1 MKLNTE
7 TQRHRDKETQRH
19 RERHRDTERE
29 GDSKTGYDEFL
40 LIMIKSKN
48 HWNFQDTSF

>member
-7 TQRHRDKETQRH
+7 TQRQRDTETQR
-19 RERHRDTERE
+19 ERE